1 MLDEL
6 HGLLI
11 SNKKTA
17 REIDNELKIHTPMLQ
32 NLEKQMDSVQSRM
45 KRAQNKL
52 NQYFQKSSSS
62 CLMTTI
68 CLEIV
73 MLLAIILLL

>member
-11 SNKKTA
+11 SNKKVA
-17 REIDNELKIHTPMLQ
+17 REIDNELKIQTPMLQ

-52 NQYFQKSSSS
+52 NQYFEKSSSS

-73 MLLAIILLL
+73 MLLAIIILL

>member
-11 SNKKTA
+11 SNKKVA
-17 REIDNELKIHTPMLQ
+17 REIDNELKIQTPMLQ

-52 NQYFQKSSSS
+52 NQYFEKSSSS

-68 CLEIV
+68 CLEIM
-73 MLLAIILLL
+73 MLLAIIILL

>member
-11 SNKKTA
+11 SNKKVA
-17 REIDNELKIHTPMLQ
+17 REIDNELKIQTPMLQ
-32 NLEKQMDSVQSRM
+32 NLEKQMDGVQSRM

-52 NQYFQKSSSS
+52 NQYFEKSSSS

-68 CLEIV
+68 CLEIM
-73 MLLAIILLL
+73 MLLAIIILL

>member
-11 SNKKTA
+11 TSKKA
-17 REIDNELKIHTPMLQ
+17 NREIDNEIKIQTPMLQ
-32 NLEKQMDSVQSRM
+32 NLDKQMENVQSRI

-52 NQYFQKSSSS
+52 NQYFEKSSSG
-62 CLMTTI
+62 CLMTAI

-73 MLLAIILLL
+73 LLLAIVLLL